1 MKGKIE
7 LRTLSGLPGN
17 LSGTEFAV
25 AVTVTVVVALFLS
38 WGFIPGSETLICALL
53 TKFGVSQA
61 HCQWIAFPLMAWL
74 FSLSSAEAM
83 PKPAVIDYRQL
94 FRISA
99 IPILVALIYS
109 YFTPQRPMLMEMLFD
124 RRDSQILN
132 FFVWYA
138 ICIPIG
144 EELLF
149 RKWLFCWA
157 SRWFGDKSWPD
168 TNPLPVVLWI
178 SALGFSIWHLQNLD
192 QQSTSVVLFEVIYTF
207 AAGIWLGYLRLL
219 TGRLWP
225 CVAAHLV
232 INAVC

>member
-17 LSGTEFAV
+17 LPGVEVGAAISI
-25 AVTVTVVVALFLS
+25 TVVVALFLS
-38 WGFIPGSETLICALL
+38 WGFIPGSETLICAVLSRM
-53 TKFGVSQA
+53 GISQV

-74 FSLSSAEAM
+74 FSLSSADAL
-83 PKPAVIDYRQL
+83 PKPKTVDYRQV

-99 IPILVALIYS
+99 IPMLVALLYS
-109 YFTPQRPMLMEMLFD
+109 YFTPQRPMLLEMND
-124 RRDSQILN
+124 ARIKN

-138 ICIPIG
+138 ICIPVG
-144 EELLF
+144 EELIF
-149 RKWLFCWA
+149 RKWLFSWA
-157 SRWFGDKSWPD
+157 GRWFAEKSWPD

-192 QQSTSVVLFEVIYTF
+192 QQSTPIVLFEVAYTF
-207 AAGIWLGYLRLL
+207 VAGVWLGYLRLL

-225 CVAAHLV
+225 CILAHLV